1 MSRWFKLAGALAPFL
16 IAFAGTKAMA
26 TQSPPAAVKG
36 LAAWYDATDSSTIT
50 TVSGAVSQVNDESG
64 NGNTLTQGTPAH
76 RPTLSTVNGFQA
88 FVFSESSSEYL
99 LSSTTNTLAT
109 GGNPSTMIVVAAFT
123 GTDAASYYPAVVGYG
138 TASSGEVRG
147 MLNTVSGYAYITNY
161 ANDLDSTT
169 LWATTPTMVFG
180 SFGSSQEGIA
190 VNGGTL
196 GTVSTTPNTTS
207 GTGLFVGCWV
217 STYYFWTGPIYE
229 VLLYNSALST
239 AEQQFIEGY
248 LACKYSLQGNL
259 PASHPYKSTCPST
272 SSPTLSLS
280 LSVSPTGLQ
289 SPGTDLTYTTTF
301 TNSSGTLD
309 YNPVIDGP
317 VPAHTWFKVGTPSQ
331 SLGGTGLSAAV
342 TYSNNG
348 GSTFSYTPVSAG
360 GGAAGGYDA
369 NVTDVRWT
377 LGGALGTAATATT
390 INSGSVT
397 YVVRVI

>member
-1 MSRWFKLAGALAPFL
+1 
-16 IAFAGTKAMA
+16 
-26 TQSPPAAVKG
+26 
-36 LAAWYDATDSSTIT
+36 
-50 TVSGAVSQVNDESG
+50 
-64 NGNTLTQGTPAH
+64 
-76 RPTLSTVNGFQA
+76 
-88 FVFSESSSEYL
+88 
-99 LSSTTNTLAT
+99 
-109 GGNPSTMIVVAAFT
+109 
-123 GTDAASYYPAVVGYG
+123 
-138 TASSGEVRG
+138 

-161 ANDLDSTT
+161 ANDLDSTA
-169 LWATTPTMVFG
+169 LWAATPTIVFG

-207 GTGLFVGCWV
+207 GTSLYVGSWV
-217 STYYFWTGPIYE
+217 TDYYFWTGPIYE
-229 VLLYNSALST
+229 VLLYNSALT
-239 AEQQFIEGY
+239 IAEQQFLEGY
-248 LACKYSLQGNL
+248 LACKFSLQGNL
-259 PASHPYKSTCPST
+259 PAGHPYKSTCPST

-309 YNPVIDGP
+309 YTPVIEGP

-331 SLGGTGLSAAV
+331 ALGSTGLSAAV
-342 TYSNNG
+342 TYSNNS
-348 GSTFSYTPVSAG
+348 GSTFSYTPVSGG
-360 GGAAGGYDA
+360 GGAASGYDA

-377 LGGALGTAATATT
+377 LGGALGTATTATT